1 MPHRPENPQPA
12 LAPTPPRIIW
22 VAFLVRITYM
32 TLAHTY
38 RFREYA
44 FGHHFAFG
52 FEMGRI
58 GQALATGYGFADPF
72 IGHTGPTAW
81 VGPLYP
87 LLIGGVFK
95 LFGVYTL
102 KSAWILLAI
111 NCALCALIVPAVWEI
126 AFRCFNQRVALWSAW
141 IWALHPAA
149 MQYAVRWVWET
160 TLTTLLFSWVLVLAL
175 RMRNIGGDPDH
186 ADSAMTTRR
195 WACFGLL
202 WGLIALSNASLA
214 LFLPFC
220 GLWILAGAKQWKRQI
235 PGVLLS
241 SLLCLACIAPW
252 TYRNWLVFHQFVPL
266 RGNLGAELYL
276 GNGPDANG
284 LLMEYNHPNESL
296 SQLAL
301 YTKMGEIP
309 YAKYRGHLAMTY
321 IRSNPGELCAAH
333 AQACLLFLGWSSPS
347 AGPLCDRIRSQP
359 ELRFRQPRRTPRP
372 RLGAETP
379 RGRSNPLR
387 ASLPD
392 RPRRLLLHYGS
403 RTLSSPAGAA
413 YRHPGRLSLPVCHP
427 KKRCQNVT
435 KSASRCAK
443 TCQNERSILPKIGL
457 LPRFTRISIDPDP
470 EALYT
475 Y

>member
-1 MPHRPENPQPA
+1 LPQRPENPKPA
-12 LAPTPPRIIW
+12 VSFAPTPARIVW
-22 VAFLVRITYM
+22 AAFLIRIAYM

-72 IGHTGPTAW
+72 YGHTGPTAW

-95 LFGVYTL
+95 IFGVYTL
-102 KSAWILLAI
+102 KSSWVLLTI

-126 AFRCFNQRVALWSAW
+126 ASRCFNQRVALWSAW

-175 RMRNIGGDPDH
+175 RMRNIGGDPDQ

-202 WGLIALSNASLA
+202 WGLIALSNASLL
-214 LFLPFC
+214 LFLPCC
-220 GLWILAGAKQWKRQI
+220 GLWILAGAKQWKRQLA
-235 PGVLLS
+235 GVLLS

-252 TYRNWLVFHQFVPL
+252 TYRNWLVFHQVVPL

-309 YAKYRGHLAMTY
+309 YAKYRGQLATTY
-321 IRSNPGELCAAH
+321 IRANPGRFLLLSLKRVYYFWAGVPHPQGHFVTEFGRSLNFAFASLAGLLGLALALKRRTSGAILFALAFLTIPAVYYFITVH
-333 AQACLLFLGWSSPS
+333 A
-347 AGPLCDRIRSQP
+347 
-359 ELRFRQPRRTPRP
+359 RFRHPLEPLIAI
-372 RLGAETP
+372 LGVYLFQSAT
-379 RGRSNPLR
+379 R
-387 ASLPD
+387 
-392 RPRRLLLHYGS
+392 
-403 RTLSSPAGAA
+403 
-413 YRHPGRLSLPVCHP
+413 
-427 KKRCQNVT
+427 KKRS
-435 KSASRCAK
+435 KMS
-443 TCQNERSILPKIGL
+443 
-457 LPRFTRISIDPDP
+457 
-470 EALYT
+470 
-475 Y
+475 